1 MVSGT
6 RGTTTLSLIYLAP
19 IQHTIH
25 TYYTYIHICHRVVCL
40 AHLFYVALRP
50 CGHSRG
56 PGGGGGGRDKAQDME
71 MKMEKFAC

>member
-6 RGTTTLSLIYLAP
+6 KGTTTLSLIYLAP

-25 TYYTYIHICHRVVCL
+25 TIHIYIYAIESCAWLTFFMLLCGRVDIQE
-40 AHLFYVALRP
+40 
-50 CGHSRG
+50 GQEE
-56 PGGGGGGRDKAQDME
+56 GGGRDKAQDME